1 MHCPIVKVSS
11 EYLGVLLPFMQRLT
25 RPNHPFPLLLYLE
38 WTLLGIAALTAFP
51 SPFLPRRLNHLRGT
65 GPISH
70 AEPFVL
76 GVFLCIGVMGLLGL
90 RLPIAQSRTAKA
102 LYTML
107 GFGVSWLATVL
118 GGQGGNSFS
127 ALLLVVVIRSCLL
140 FHGRKRLFV
149 AVLAFSSYILRLL
162 MGVHQFYGALAAPER
177 FASPRLP
184 RHWSAEQAQA
194 AVFNLTLNSAL
205 MFGLVLT
212 FVLLMVGT
220 ILAERQSRDRLT
232 LANDRLRRYALL
244 AENQATLQER
254 TRIAREIHDSVGHT
268 LTAQSIQLENVAMWV
283 PQDLS
288 KATDHLQKARA
299 LGKEALNNVRQ
310 SVAAL
315 RQHPLLGQSLPE
327 ALEKLTSEFER
338 TTRIQILS
346 KVQLQQ
352 SPPAEQAIALYRIVQ
367 EAMTNI
373 AKHSHATQVQLHLTE
388 QATELELSVEDNGQG
403 FDPTVNTTGFG
414 LQSMRERTEALGGT
428 FQILSQ
434 LTQGCRIQLTLPK
447 TGGGV

>member
-1 MHCPIVKVSS
+1 MP
-11 EYLGVLLPFMQRLT
+11 RLA
-25 RPNHPFPLLLYLE
+25 RPTHPFPLLLYLE

-51 SPFLPRRLNHLRGT
+51 SPFLPRRPHYLRGG
-65 GPISH
+65 GPIGN
-70 AEPFVL
+70 AEPFIL

-102 LYTML
+102 LYTLL
-107 GFGVSWLATVL
+107 GFGVSWLATFW
-118 GGQGGNSFS
+118 GEQGGNSFS

-140 FHGRKRLFV
+140 FPWRERLAV
-149 AVLAFSSYILRLL
+149 AAVAFSSYILRLL
-162 MGVHQFYGALAAPER
+162 MGVRQFYGSLSAPER
-177 FASPRLP
+177 FTPPRPL

-194 AVFNLTLNSAL
+194 AVLNLTLNSAL

-220 ILAERQSRDRLT
+220 ILAERQSRDRLA

-283 PQDLS
+283 AQDLS
-288 KATDHLQKARA
+288 RATEHLQKARA
-299 LGKEALNNVRQ
+299 LGKEALQNVRQ

-315 RQHPLLGQSLPE
+315 RQHSLLVKSLPE
-327 ALEKLTSEFER
+327 ALEKLSDEFER
-338 TTRIQILS
+338 TTSIEIQRM
-346 KVQLQQ
+346 VHLQQ
-352 SPPAEQAIALYRIVQ
+352 SPPPEQAIALYRIVQ

-373 AKHSHATQVQLHLTE
+373 AKHSHATQVRLSLTE
-388 QATELELSVEDNGQG
+388 HAAELELSVEDNGQG
-403 FDPTVNTTGFG
+403 FDPAVNTTGFG

-428 FQILSQ
+428 FEVSSQ
-434 LTQGCRIQLTLPK
+434 LAQGCRIRLTVPK

>member
-1 MHCPIVKVSS
+1 
-11 EYLGVLLPFMQRLT
+11 
-25 RPNHPFPLLLYLE
+25 
-38 WTLLGIAALTAFP
+38 
-51 SPFLPRRLNHLRGT
+51 
-65 GPISH
+65 
-70 AEPFVL
+70 
-76 GVFLCIGVMGLLGL
+76 
-90 RLPIAQSRTAKA
+90 
-102 LYTML
+102 
-107 GFGVSWLATVL
+107 
-118 GGQGGNSFS
+118 
-127 ALLLVVVIRSCLL
+127 
-140 FHGRKRLFV
+140 
-149 AVLAFSSYILRLL
+149 LAFSAYILRLL
-162 MGVHQFYGALAAPER
+162 MGVQQFYGALAAPER
-177 FASPRLP
+177 LTSPRLP

-194 AVFNLTLNSAL
+194 AVLNLTINSAL

-220 ILAERQSRDRLT
+220 ILAERQSRDRLA

-283 PQDLS
+283 AQDLS
-288 KATDHLQKARA
+288 RATDHLQKARA
-299 LGKEALNNVRQ
+299 LGKEALKNVRQ

-315 RQHPLLGQSLPE
+315 RQHPLLGQSLPK
-327 ALEKLTSEFER
+327 ALEKLTGEFER
-338 TTRIQILS
+338 TTSIQILS

-352 SPPAEQAIALYRIVQ
+352 SLPTEQAIALYRIVQ

-373 AKHSHATQVQLHLTE
+373 AKHSHATQVQLQLTE
-388 QATELELSVEDNGQG
+388 HATELELSVEDNGQG

-434 LTQGCRIQLTLPK
+434 LTQGCRVQLTLPK